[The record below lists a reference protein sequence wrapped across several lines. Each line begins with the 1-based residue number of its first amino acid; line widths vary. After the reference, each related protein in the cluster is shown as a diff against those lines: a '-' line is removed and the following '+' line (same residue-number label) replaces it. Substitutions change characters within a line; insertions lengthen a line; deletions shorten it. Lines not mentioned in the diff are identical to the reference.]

1 MVADRLVML
10 SDLDTDII
18 QIAVDTVG
26 FEAFAFGST
35 ALHLP
40 QMGRNAKF
48 GAELGDRTVDG
59 NTAHDG
65 NNRLNFVFVLF
76 EVEQNLECTAHTP
89 MKFGG

>member
-1 MVADRLVML
+1 ML
-10 SDLDTDII
+10 SDLDTNII

-59 NTAHDG
+59 NTTHDW
-65 NNRLNFVFVLF
+65 NNRLNLVFVLF
-76 EVEQNLECTAHTP
+76 EVEQDLECAAHTLL
-89 MKFGG
+89 KLEG

>member
-1 MVADRLVML
+1 
-10 SDLDTDII
+10 
-18 QIAVDTVG
+18 
-26 FEAFAFGST
+26 
-35 ALHLP
+35 
-40 QMGRNAKF
+40 MGRNAKF

>member
-1 MVADRLVML
+1 M
-10 SDLDTDII
+10 
-18 QIAVDTVG
+18 AVDTVG
-26 FEAFAFGST
+26 FEAFAFGT
-35 ALHLP
+35 VAFRFP

-76 EVEQNLECTAHTP
+76 DVRHRKQTR
-89 MKFGG
+89 

>member
-1 MVADRLVML
+1 ML
-10 SDLDTDII
+10 SYPNTDIVRM
-18 QIAVDTVG
+18 AVDTVG
-26 FEAFAFGST
+26 FEAFAFGAT

-48 GAELGDRTVDG
+48 GAELGDRAVDG

-76 EVEQNLECTAHTP
+76 DVRHRKQTR
-89 MKFGG
+89 